1 MKFRKAVSVVLLFS
15 LFICLFTPVLSVSA
29 NTPHSV
35 DDASKITTND
45 NNSNASGNLTSYKR
59 TATTYSCTYDN
70 KQKQINVNGSVSHEV
85 FVEHRDYAL
94 NLYKIDINTS
104 LDTVLKKSKPLASTE
119 ISIKFNFVV
128 NVETVM
134 DILSQYVVVLVSPS
148 GTPEFVGSELFPSV
162 KSETV
167 SDIDRNLYKGIEVSS
182 ASVALQSAPSVAIIP
197 INLSKL
203 VSSGYTGYLYSFED
217 INIFFDKQYIDQLDI
232 CVRNLS
238 SLGTQIYFRL
248 LFEPDEA
255 SNGKEYSIP
264 NLYSKDITNKL
275 YAYCD
280 FLSSRY
286 SSYKYGYISGMV
298 IGKNLDDVELCN
310 DSPVNNQDAY
320 SKLLAYYGMTV
331 GIAIRNHI
339 PAADVVYS
347 FSNVNSY
354 FGSNESSIR
363 KISPSDILEDLC
375 EYFDEYYSGDFD
387 FSITVESAIL
397 PLNIANFED
406 DKYID
411 ISVPNDDNYITE
423 ANIEII
429 SDYVDELEKKYES
442 FPHNFMYVWE
452 PGENISST
460 ALSCAYS
467 YLYYKLFHTDKL
479 SAFVVSFEK
488 NSDSAY
494 DVLSIIKYIDTQN
507 GVDFTSPLLEFFYKA
522 SWSEIISGFNKED
535 YLHRYHKL
543 FSTLAALPTGLKGR
557 FSYLDLA
564 KSADKSGW
572 FAGNG
577 SSSLEMYNS
586 DKLGRVLSANMKFD
600 AEATEEYAHLFYSY
614 EYCEN
619 FVYTPYVAIRFSIES
634 EKRLSEIFEL
644 KVSFIDSNNVYEF
657 SQIVYT
663 DEDSYIYLDLSEF
676 STKYMADYV
685 QFSLRPMAESV
696 GDYKLLIAS
705 VEGFS
710 TKYNND
716 ELEDLISSERLRI
729 RNLEAEK
736 DSDDKNDMSVFI
748 IIAVVLVAGI
758 IAVMLFFFLRR
769 DDSTDIDENQK
780 E

>member
-1 MKFRKAVSVVLLFS
+1 MKIRKAVSVVLIFS
-15 LFICLFTPVLSVSA
+15 LFVCLFSPILSVSA
-29 NTPHSV
+29 NTPYSV
-35 DDASKITTND
+35 DGASKVVTD
-45 NNSNASGNLTSYKR
+45 DGNSNSSGSLTSYKR

-70 KQKQINVNGSVSHEV
+70 KQNQININGSVLHEV
-85 FVEHRDYAL
+85 FVEHRDYTV
-94 NLYKIDINTS
+94 NLYKIDINSS

-128 NVETVM
+128 NVENVM

-148 GTPEFVGSELFPSV
+148 GTPEFVGAELFPSV
-162 KSETV
+162 KSEFD
-167 SDIDRNLYKGIEVSS
+167 SNIDRSLYKGIEVSS
-182 ASVALQSAPSVAIIP
+182 ASVALESAPSVAIIP

-203 VSSGYTGYLYSFED
+203 VSSGHTGYLYSFED

-248 LFEPDEA
+248 LFEPDDA

-264 NLYSKDITNKL
+264 NLYSKDVTNKL

-286 SSYKYGYISGMV
+286 SSYKYGYIRGMV
-298 IGKNLDDVELCN
+298 IGKNLDDVESCN
-310 DSPVNNQDAY
+310 YSVVKNQEAY
-320 SKLLAYYGMTV
+320 SKLLARYGMTV

-339 PAADVVYS
+339 PSADIVYS

-354 FGSNESSIR
+354 FGSSASSIR
-363 KISPSDILEDLC
+363 KISPSDILEELC

-387 FSITVESAIL
+387 FSITLESSML
-397 PLNIANFED
+397 PLNISDFADE
-406 DKYID
+406 KYID
-411 ISVPNDDNYITE
+411 ISASYDDNYITE

-429 SDYVDELEKKYES
+429 SDYVDDLEKKYES
-442 FPHNFMYVWE
+442 APHNFMYVWE
-452 PGENISST
+452 PKEKISSN

-467 YLYYKLFHTDKL
+467 YLYYKLFHTDNL
-479 SAFVVSFEK
+479 SAFVVSFEE

-494 DVLSIIKYIDTQN
+494 DILSIIKYIDTQN
-507 GVDFTSPLLEFFYKA
+507 GGNFTAPLLEFFNKT
-522 SWSEIISGFNKED
+522 SWAEIISDFNRED

-543 FSTLAALPTGLKGR
+543 FSTLSALPTDVKGS
-557 FSYLDLA
+557 FLYLDLA

-572 FAGNG
+572 FAGSG

-634 EKRLSEIFEL
+634 ERKLPEIFEL

-663 DEDSYIYLDLSEF
+663 DEDSYIYVDISEF
-676 STKYMADYV
+676 STKYMADYI
-685 QFSLRPMAESV
+685 QFSLRPMAQSE

-729 RNLEAEK
+729 RNLEAHK
-736 DSDDKNDMSVFI
+736 DSDDKSNMSVWI
-748 IIAVVLVAGI
+748 LITVVFVAGI

-769 DDSTDIDENQK
+769 DDSTEIDENQK